1 MSVQRCSLLVR
12 GQFVCEKSNWYYLV
26 VTNSLHTLAITAR
39 GLPKGSYTRSF
50 FSSGDSLNESEHLSH
65 KPGVSQKHPTP
76 STEVRLITLL
86 GCSGSVSLCGS
97 KSSTAVQC
105 NQKHS
110 GYSPPGPEE
119 SSGLT
124 DSRGQTWQ
132 MFPN

>member
-1 MSVQRCSLLVR
+1 MYSIVSVQRCSLLER

-76 STEVRLITLL
+76 STEVRLITLTL
-86 GCSGSVSLCGS
+86 SHCVAVRVVQLFNAI
-97 KSSTAVQC
+97 KSTAVPLLLAQRRR
-105 NQKHS
+105 
-110 GYSPPGPEE
+110 
-119 SSGLT
+119 LWT
-124 DSRGQTWQ
+124 D
-132 MFPN
+132 